1 MKAPLRRWR
10 GRDAPATAGEDA
22 GATIKNTA
30 IRYAPNFRA
39 TTLNRGCNLSRTTTV
54 LFFALLSTIALA
66 EGTRTWEQSK
76 FDDLVKG
83 TPKGVALR
91 GTGGLELAPAFKTL
105 ATLPST
111 YVWAIA
117 SDAAGNVY
125 AAAGSPAR
133 VYRIAP
139 DGQSAAIFEPQEL
152 QVQSLLV
159 DKSGTLFAA
168 TAPDG
173 KVYRIAA
180 KAAPATAKGAKPPA
194 PSWSATPY
202 FDPGTKYIWD
212 IALDSA
218 GNLYVATGDRGE
230 IYKVTSAGQHA
241 LFFKSDEVHIRVL
254 AVDPKGNVIAGSDG
268 SGLIYRI
275 APNGEAFVLYSAPK
289 KEITSLAI
297 DSAGNIYAAGAGEKR
312 IGPAGPGGTVTT
324 MATPAPTQPGTGA
337 PAITMGPVS
346 APGGSP
352 FPAPGLGA
360 TGGSE
365 IYRIAPDGSPMRLW
379 SSREDLVYALG
390 FDQRGRL
397 LAGTGNRGH
406 IFAING
412 VDDFT
417 DLVKASGTQITAFAN
432 APGKGLYASSSN
444 LGKVFLLGPGPET
457 EGTYES
463 DVLDARVFSRWGRAS
478 VRSAGNAELYARS
491 GNVDNPDRNW
501 SVWTPV
507 DLATGA
513 ELKVPAARFVQWK
526 AVLHAGNPAPR
537 VDAVLLYYLPK
548 NVAPQVDDITV
559 QPGYRYQAIPHVT
572 GTEPQAPGQPRFDPP
587 PPSVR
592 DRDSIGIR
600 WSAHDDN
607 DDQLEYS
614 LYYRGDGES
623 RWLLLKNNLSDRYY
637 SFDASLL
644 PDGGYTVMVE
654 ASDAPSH
661 SPGEAFSAQ
670 REGSRF
676 EVDTTPPA
684 ITALSATVEGNQ
696 VRAHFRASDSFS
708 PIKRAEY
715 SLDAGDWQFVEPVGQ
730 LSDSKTEDYD
740 FRVPL
745 TTAVQAGSMP
755 VSNDHVLV
763 VRAYDRFD
771 NLATAKVV
779 IRGK

>member
-1 MKAPLRRWR
+1 M
-10 GRDAPATAGEDA
+10 
-22 GATIKNTA
+22 
-30 IRYAPNFRA
+30 RYAIVRKGFA
-39 TTLNRGCNLSRTTTV
+39 FAVFVSCS
-54 LFFALLSTIALA
+54 LFALA
-66 EGTRTWEQSK
+66 EGTRSWEQSK

-91 GTGGLELAPAFKTL
+91 STGGLELAPAFKTL

-117 SDAAGNVY
+117 SDPAGNIY

-133 VYRIAP
+133 VYRITP
-139 DGQSAAIFEPQEL
+139 DGQSATIFEPQEL

-159 DKSGTLFAA
+159 DKNGTVYAA

-180 KAAPATAKGAKPPA
+180 KAAPATTKGAKPPA

-212 IALDSA
+212 IALDNA

-230 IYKVTSAGQHA
+230 IYKVTPAGQHA

-312 IGPAGPGGTVTT
+312 PGPTGQGGTITTVTT
-324 MATPAPTQPGTGA
+324 PAPNQPGTGA

-346 APGGSP
+346 SPGASP

-360 TGGSE
+360 SGGSE

-417 DLVKASGTQITAFAN
+417 DLVKASGTQITAFAG
-432 APGKGLYASSSN
+432 APGGGLYASSSN
-444 LGKVFLLGPGPET
+444 LGKVFLLGPAPET

-463 DVLDARVFSRWGRAS
+463 DVLDARVFSRWGRAN
-478 VRSAGNAELYARS
+478 VRASGNSELYARS

-501 SVWTPV
+501 SPWTPV
-507 DLATGA
+507 DLAADA
-513 ELKVPAARFVQWK
+513 ELKVPPARFVQWK

-548 NVAPQVDDITV
+548 NVAPQIDDITV

-572 GTEPQAPGQPRFDPP
+572 GTEPQPQGQPRFDPP

-644 PDGGYTVMVE
+644 PDGAYTAMVE

-661 SPGEAFSAQ
+661 TPGEALSAQ

-676 EVDTTPPA
+676 EVDNTPPA
-684 ITALSATVEGNQ
+684 ITALTGTVEGNQ
-696 VRAHFRASDSFS
+696 LRVHFRASDSFS

-745 TTAVQAGSMP
+745 TAAVQAGSTP
-755 VSNDHVLV
+755 VSNDHVVV

-779 IRGK
+779 IRPK

>member
-1 MKAPLRRWR
+1 M
-10 GRDAPATAGEDA
+10 PALQSNET
-22 GATIKNTA
+22 
-30 IRYAPNFRA
+30 RLSVRLQFSL
-39 TTLNRGCNLSRTTTV
+39 TTLNRGFNLARKTTA

-76 FDDLVKG
+76 FEEFVKG

-91 GTGGLELAPAFKTL
+91 SLGGLELAPAFKTL

-111 YVWAIA
+111 YVWALA

-125 AAAGSPAR
+125 VAAGSPAR
-133 VYRIAP
+133 VYRVTP

-180 KAAPATAKGAKPPA
+180 KAAPAAAKGVPQPA

-212 IALDSA
+212 IVLDHA

-230 IYKVTSAGQHA
+230 IYRVTPNGQHS

-275 APNGEAFVLYSAPK
+275 APNGEAFVLYSAAK

-312 IGPAGPGGTVTT
+312 PAPSGTGGTVTSLSS
-324 MATPAPTQPGTGA
+324 ATPSQSGGGA
-337 PAITMGPVS
+337 PLTNVNPGAGGGP
-346 APGGSP
+346 SP

-360 TGGSE
+360 SGGSE
-365 IYRIAPDGSPMRLW
+365 IYRIAPDGSPMRMW
-379 SSREDLVYALG
+379 SSREDLVYALA
-390 FDQRGRL
+390 FDHRGRL
-397 LAGTGNRGH
+397 IAGTGNRGH

-412 VDDFT
+412 VDDYT
-417 DLVKASGTQITAFAN
+417 DLVKASGTQITAFVS

-444 LGKVFLLGPGPET
+444 LGKIFVLGPGPET

-463 DVLDARVFSRWGRAS
+463 DVLDAHVFSQWGRVN
-478 VRSAGNAELYARS
+478 VRSSGNPELYARS

-501 SVWTPV
+501 SPWMPV

-526 AVLHAGNPAPR
+526 AVLHASTPAPR
-537 VDAVLLYYLPK
+537 VDAVMLYYLPK

-559 QPGYRYQAIPHVT
+559 QAGYRYQAIAHVT
-572 GTEPQAPGQPRFDPP
+572 GTEAPAPGQPRFDPP
-587 PPSVR
+587 PPGVR

-607 DDQLEYS
+607 DDQLEYT
-614 LYYRGDGES
+614 LYYRGEGES

-644 PDGGYTVMVE
+644 PDGGYTALVE

-661 SPGEAFSAQ
+661 TPGEALSAQ
-670 REGSRF
+670 RESSRF

-684 ITALSATVEGNQ
+684 ITALTGTVEGDH
-696 VRAHFRASDSFS
+696 VRVHFRASDSFS

-745 TTAVQAGSMP
+745 TAAAQAGTMP
-755 VSNDHVLV
+755 VSNDHVIV